1 MHSIL
6 KNKVKPELPDINIMA
21 NIHNLQS
28 IIVKQANKVI
38 KMVKISFV
46 IKPLIFWFNPFRP

>member
-1 MHSIL
+1 MQPIL
-6 KNKVKPELPDINIMA
+6 KNKVKPEIPDINIMA

-28 IIVKQANKVI
+28 IIVEQANKVI